1 MGGGGLNEKFIL
13 YRMDEPFLN
22 FVPILV
28 LFCPKLCSDFKDN
41 VPQYL
46 SLFNGYFGGALKDF
60 GSCDNSG

>member
-1 MGGGGLNEKFIL
+1 
-13 YRMDEPFLN
+13 MDEPFLN

-28 LFCPKLCSDFKDN
+28 LFCPKLCSDFKDI
-41 VPQYL
+41 VLQYL